1 MAIQDLDH
9 IRFVTGHFHELQGF
23 RRLVPV
29 GLMVLSGAGL
39 SFFRSWPLM
48 LLPAALLAGACL
60 LLLGAGRYYRNTFGE
75 VESPEAEPVAVAEL
89 SSLLLTA
96 EGPAPRP
103 RPVIPVGPRLLIL
116 GGLTCAVFILFQLLF
131 WPPWVTID
139 SKVVSWSGDPA
150 LTRTI
155 LIQMLYGLCGLFFL
169 GTSWLR
175 EQHLSQAYLLG
186 IGLLLSGLAT
196 LGPRLAPATVSFGM
210 ALLVCG
216 FSLVLAGLLDH
227 WQLVRVLGHGEEE

>member
-1 MAIQDLDH
+1 
-9 IRFVTGHFHELQGF
+9 LQGF

-29 GLMVLSGAGL
+29 GLMILSAGL
-39 SFFRSWPLM
+39 TSFTSWPLT
-48 LLPAALLAGACL
+48 LLSVALFAGACL
-60 LLLGAGRYYRNTFGE
+60 LLLGADRYYRSTFGE
-75 VESPEAEPVAVAEL
+75 VEAPQAERVAIAEL

-96 EGPAPRP
+96 EGPAQRP
-103 RPVIPVGPRLLIL
+103 RPVIPVVPRFVIL
-116 GGLTCAVFILFQLLF
+116 GGLTCAVFVLFQLLF
-131 WPPWVTID
+131 WPPWITID
-139 SKVVSWSGDPA
+139 SEVVYWSGDPA
-150 LTRTI
+150 LTRTM

-196 LGPRLAPATVSFGM
+196 LGPRLAPATVSFGV

-216 FSLVLAGLLDH
+216 VSLVLAGLLDH
-227 WQLVRVLGHGEEE
+227 WQLVRVLGQGEEE